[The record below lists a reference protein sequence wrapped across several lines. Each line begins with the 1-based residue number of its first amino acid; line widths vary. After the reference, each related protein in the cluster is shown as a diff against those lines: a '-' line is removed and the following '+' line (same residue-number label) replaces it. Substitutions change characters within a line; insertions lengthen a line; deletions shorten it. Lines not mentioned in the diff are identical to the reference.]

1 MHKGMNTPWQV
12 LAASGLDPAPI
23 TAWLVLI
30 VALFAIVGGVCTF
43 IAFGWKYIALPQI
56 TALIDLRVD
65 TAEANLHAS
74 FRNVHRRLD
83 SHITDH
89 HTT

>member
-1 MHKGMNTPWQV
+1 MNTPWQV
-12 LAASGLDPAPI
+12 YAASGIDPGPV

-56 TALIDLRVD
+56 TALIEGRVD
-65 TAEANLHAS
+65 LSDKAVHAS
-74 FRNVHRRLD
+74 FRHVHRRIDTHL
-83 SHITDH
+83 TDH
-89 HTT
+89 P